1 MATVTHDET
10 TRMAQTLRA
19 MASRTG
25 NAAAENAMREAAHYL
40 EALNGQYVRM
50 AEECDKLREKL
61 ADKEEQLAGWKTLV
75 ENIGERA
82 CYGKKRP
89 AIYRS
94 RRRSFDYAAAI
105 RKFMDSGVDVATI
118 SALASRDEN
127 SDVLGEVAPAQAD
140 VLVKAAERMGAPV
153 AARKCGNY
161 LVLERTDR
169 RPAP

>member
-1 MATVTHDET
+1 MAVTQDET

-25 NAAAENAMREAAHYL
+25 NAAAEKTMRDAAQYL
-40 EALNGQYVRM
+40 DALSIQYTRL

-61 ADKEEQLAGWKTLV
+61 ADKEEQLAGWKRLV
-75 ENIGERA
+75 DSIGV
-82 CYGKKRP
+82 P
-89 AIYRS
+89 ARSHNKVPAHARS
-94 RRRSFDYAAAI
+94 RRRAFDYAAAI

-169 RPAP
+169 RAAP